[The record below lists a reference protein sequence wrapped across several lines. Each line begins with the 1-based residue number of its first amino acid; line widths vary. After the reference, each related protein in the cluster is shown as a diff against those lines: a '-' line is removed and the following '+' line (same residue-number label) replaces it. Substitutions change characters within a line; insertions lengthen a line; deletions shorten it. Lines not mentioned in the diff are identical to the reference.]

1 MTRPMTWDEF
11 AAVLADVLSRLPTG
25 TLLKLHEVR
34 QPVGGDY
41 AQIWQNPGRLYVE
54 LAGNIGRV
62 PDRRLSGQ
70 QQERLRAAGW
80 LPLDDDPDQFWRMEL
95 DWPATT
101 AQYRGLAE
109 HIVAGFR
116 DVLRLGSPN
125 YLAYQATV
133 GTQGGS
139 RPLPLPELGLE
150 MIRIE
155 YFARLGLTDVPERPK
170 GLLRRSR
177 IGSSNV
183 DEALHTDGVWR
194 PTDTLEWADIGEI
207 DDELRPLDIEAAEQV
222 VRWWRTLAARAA
234 EEEKLP
240 PGTPRMRLA
249 AAVDGVRDATGTA
262 VLPTAR
268 LHEAERPAV
277 VAYLREA
284 PLVAVAWGY
293 DEDPFDPDRVQ
304 VVPLNMRTDGE
315 WVWSESLAYFAD
327 RYGVPPEPD
336 FLRHMAQRQY
346 RLSEVDQERL
356 DRAVA
361 LIRRG

>member
-240 PGTPRMRLA
+240 PAPHGCAWRRRSTGCGTRP
-249 AAVDGVRDATGTA
+249 VR
-262 VLPTAR
+262 R
-268 LHEAERPAV
+268 CCR
-277 VAYLREA
+277 
-284 PLVAVAWGY
+284 
-293 DEDPFDPDRVQ
+293 
-304 VVPLNMRTDGE
+304 
-315 WVWSESLAYFAD
+315 
-327 RYGVPPEPD
+327 
-336 FLRHMAQRQY
+336 
-346 RLSEVDQERL
+346 
-356 DRAVA
+356 
-361 LIRRG
+361 RRGCTRRNDRRWSRTCVRRRWWRSPGGTTRTRSTRTGCRWCR